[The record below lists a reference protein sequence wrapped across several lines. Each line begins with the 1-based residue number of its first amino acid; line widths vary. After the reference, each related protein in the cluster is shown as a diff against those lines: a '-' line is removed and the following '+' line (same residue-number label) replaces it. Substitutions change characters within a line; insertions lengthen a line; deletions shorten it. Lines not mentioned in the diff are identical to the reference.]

1 MLAENRIPVVRER
14 GKISSVLSLVHEETM
29 QGMWKSLHGGDASNG
44 TTNSGFVKCNMNVNR
59 GSYIISWENIV
70 G

>member
-29 QGMWKSLHGGDASNG
+29 QGMWKSLHGGDVAVYG
-44 TTNSGFVKCNMNVNR
+44 IPG
-59 GSYIISWENIV
+59 IPDIAP
-70 G
+70 